1 MTLSQA
7 KAALETRVG
16 WKEDLTIE
24 GFELSTA
31 NQTTLSGDFFQDQ
44 HNAITLLNIKECQN
58 VLKITDVQFN
68 NYLNDLRKICVSQV
82 LEDAFEKDFLSD
94 DLLTLYPSGFDKAIR
109 LKMVILIGE
118 LIITAVRSNR
128 TQRLNSNFA
137 GKLNYDLYRE
147 APNKFAIRGANY
159 LHTLGVATKYGY
171 ELKSVQRRFGQDR
184 NLIKTITKGQSVD
197 ESYIGKQYYWN

>member
-1 MTLSQA
+1 M
-7 KAALETRVG
+7 
-16 WKEDLTIE
+16 
-24 GFELSTA
+24 
-31 NQTTLSGDFFQDQ
+31 
-44 HNAITLLNIKECQN
+44 
-58 VLKITDVQFN
+58 
-68 NYLNDLRKICVSQV
+68 

-109 LKMVILIGE
+109 LKMVILVGE

-171 ELKSVQRRFGQDR
+171 ELRSVQRRFGQDR

-197 ESYIGKQYYWN
+197 ESYVGKQYYWN